1 VPITPVDRAGAL
13 VDFSPARA
21 AFPEIQAGRHPHHHF
36 RGLLRLHSRY
46 GPLDCSAAQ
55 GGLCHEA
62 SALTVTRQSRSS
74 ATRPI
79 DNYLGGTFLHWC
91 YAPSGRT
98 EFSGVETAAARE
110 VAEETGL
117 SVAPEQF
124 LITGLISLTKLNQVH
139 ILMNAVI
146 DRAPD
151 LTPQLPETT
160 EIKWFSKQ
168 DFPKDDIWTP
178 YHYRRLSPEM
188 LFWPVENG
196 GYRFFQETDSR
207 RRAILTEAGLHHPW
221 RAIE

>member
-1 VPITPVDRAGAL
+1 MAKYCANCGQVFGSPKGDSRLCGSCGAFAAEGPSLLVMAGVFAEEKLLL
-13 VDFSPARA
+13 VR
-21 AFPEIQAGRHPHHHF
+21 
-36 RGLLRLHSRY
+36 RGIEPY
-46 GPLDCSAAQ
+46 VGMWAPP
-55 GGLCHEA
+55 GGFVEKNE
-62 SALTVTRQSRSS
+62 S
-74 ATRPI
+74 
-79 DNYLGGTFLHWC
+79 
-91 YAPSGRT
+91 
-98 EFSGVETAAARE
+98 VETAAARE

-124 LITGLISLTKLNQVH
+124 LITGLISLTRLNQVH

-178 YHYRRLSPEM
+178 YHYRRLTPEM

-207 RRAILTEAGLHHPW
+207 RRAILTEASLHHPW
-221 RAIE
+221 HAIE